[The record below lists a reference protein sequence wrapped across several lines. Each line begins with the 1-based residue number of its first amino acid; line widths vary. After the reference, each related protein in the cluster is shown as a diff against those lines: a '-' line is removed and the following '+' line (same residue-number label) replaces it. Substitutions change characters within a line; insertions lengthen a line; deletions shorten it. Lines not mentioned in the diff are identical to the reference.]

1 MSFQDQLKKTSEEK
15 RTAATKVRQEANAL
29 LQAAE
34 AAEAEAAGTEAAYQ
48 AYIASTGSKT
58 IAPPVAKKTGKPKT
72 PPAAVAAPPTGKRRG
87 RPPKDRSQE
96 PAKVETKKDSTKVK
110 AAPVKKAAAKEAVA
124 KAPKA
129 PKAAVEGKLPPLRE
143 RIRLVLG
150 DGALEVKAIILGLEK
165 RNWLPQSND
174 PPAYISVMLAS
185 SKDHF
190 VRVQRGVYKAIQT
203 GEATVQLQADKPA
216 KVKVSPRNTNGKATK
231 SVTESDN
238 GIPSKSVIEAE
249 VAELG
254 SNVAEN
260 PFLS

>member
-96 PAKVETKKDSTKVK
+96 PAKVETKKDSKVK